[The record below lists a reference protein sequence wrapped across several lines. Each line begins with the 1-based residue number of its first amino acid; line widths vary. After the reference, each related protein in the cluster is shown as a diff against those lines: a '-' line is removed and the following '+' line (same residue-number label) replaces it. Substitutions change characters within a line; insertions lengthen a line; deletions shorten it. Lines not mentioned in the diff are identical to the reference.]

1 MKLGKSQELKSIIF
15 KQDAEEELEN
25 IKRYIARDSIYYAN
39 KTTDEIINKTEYLS
53 MFPYMGRKIPEY
65 NNINLR
71 EIIYKSYRILYKV
84 NSNVYIL
91 NVIHHS
97 RNILNSINISN
108 T

>member
-1 MKLGKSQELKSIIF
+1 M
-15 KQDAEEELEN
+15 AN
-25 IKRYIARDSIYYAN
+25 IKIRLDAKDNMRQIEEYISRDSIYYAN
-39 KTTDEIINKTEYLS
+39 KTIEGILEKIKYLS
-53 MFPYMGRKIPEY
+53 MFPYMGRKIPEF
-65 NNINLR
+65 NNVNYR
-71 EIIYKSYRILYKV
+71 ELIYKSYRIFYKV